1 MTAAAAAGVVTLT
14 AKHKGVVSNKLD
26 VRLNYNTGEAL
37 PSGVACTLTPF
48 TGGTANPD
56 ISVAFAALGDTQY
69 DAVAFPYTDS
79 NSLQDIEAEL
89 QSRWGA
95 MRMIEGLAFCAD
107 NGNMAA
113 LGTLGDGRNSP
124 FETIFGGTAIPNPV
138 WEVAAAYAGASI
150 FQIAIDPARQLR
162 TIPLLGILPPAKVDQ
177 YTNEERNLLLFDGI
191 TTFTVDAGG
200 IVRIER
206 AISTYKTNAVGADDP
221 SYLDIMTPYT
231 LAYLRYDFRT
241 TIMQKYP
248 RHKLADDGT
257 RYAVGQAIITPKIGK
272 AEAIAKF
279 RQWEDLGLVEGA
291 EQFKADLVC
300 QRSDTD
306 PNRLEWLLSP
316 DIINNFMVGAV
327 KIDFLLQASTL
338 TP

>member
-1 MTAAAAAGVVTLT
+1 MPISFSEIPANLRIPFVAVEISNENANQGANLKAYRALIIGQRLTAGTVPAATPVRVTSKGQADSFFGQGSMLSNMVEKFILNNSFTETWAVALDDDAAGVKATATMTFTGPATSAGTAFLYIGGRRLTVGVNSADAATAIAAAVVAAITANPDVPVTAAAAAGVVTLT

-124 FETIFGGTAIPNPV
+124 FETIFAGDLAALPAI
-138 WEVAAAYAGASI
+138 G
-150 FQIAIDPARQLR
+150 
-162 TIPLLGILPPAKVDQ
+162 
-177 YTNEERNLLLFDGI
+177 
-191 TTFTVDAGG
+191 
-200 IVRIER
+200 
-206 AISTYKTNAVGADDP
+206 
-221 SYLDIMTPYT
+221 
-231 LAYLRYDFRT
+231 
-241 TIMQKYP
+241 
-248 RHKLADDGT
+248 
-257 RYAVGQAIITPKIGK
+257 
-272 AEAIAKF
+272 
-279 RQWEDLGLVEGA
+279 
-291 EQFKADLVC
+291 
-300 QRSDTD
+300 
-306 PNRLEWLLSP
+306 
-316 DIINNFMVGAV
+316 
-327 KIDFLLQASTL
+327 
-338 TP
+338 